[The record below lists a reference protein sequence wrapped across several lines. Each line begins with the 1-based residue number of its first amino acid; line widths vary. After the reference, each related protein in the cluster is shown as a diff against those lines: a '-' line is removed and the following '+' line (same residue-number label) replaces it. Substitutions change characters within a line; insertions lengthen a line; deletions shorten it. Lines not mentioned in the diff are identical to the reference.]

1 LYRRKDGT
9 NGNYYE
15 RQLLTETRKVIG
27 EHAGEEHGSSN
38 HGERLQKK
46 WV

>member
-1 LYRRKDGT
+1 MKE
-9 NGNYYE
+9 NFYE
-15 RQLLTETRKVIG
+15 MRKVFG
-27 EHAGEEHGSSN
+27 EHTEEEHGSSN